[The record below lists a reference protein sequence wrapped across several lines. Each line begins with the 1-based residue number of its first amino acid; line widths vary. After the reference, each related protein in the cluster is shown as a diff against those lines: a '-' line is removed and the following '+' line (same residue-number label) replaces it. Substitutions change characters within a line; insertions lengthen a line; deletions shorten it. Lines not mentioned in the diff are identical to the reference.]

1 LAAALIQ
8 VIHAVTA
15 KWSCA
20 MFEIG
25 TALVV
30 FLLLLTGTAAGVVVK
45 PLLPE
50 EHTAHETV
58 QLIQL
63 VIGMLVTF
71 AALVLGLITASAKN
85 NFDTVSND
93 FRTYSADL
101 IQLNTTLT
109 EYGPDA
115 NEVRQLL
122 RAYTAG
128 AIVST
133 WPQEPH
139 PPGNY
144 YPADLPP
151 EANAEKLEDIRLGD
165 MLNIVGQKLYQV
177 HAPDAY
183 HQKLLQD
190 STAQFERIVQARW
203 KLIEEAHS
211 TISIPFFATLTF
223 WLIVIFVSFGLI
235 APRNAL
241 ALVTIT
247 LGALSI
253 ASAVYVIVDLDTP
266 FTGPIV
272 ISSQPMRDALMHL
285 NR

>member
-1 LAAALIQ
+1 
-8 VIHAVTA
+8 
-15 KWSCA
+15 
-20 MFEIG
+20 MYEIG
-25 TALVV
+25 SALVV
-30 FLLLLTGTAAGVVVK
+30 FVLLLIGTAAGVFVR

-50 EHTAHETV
+50 EHKAHETV

-71 AALVLGLITASAKN
+71 AALVLGLMTASAKN
-85 NFDTVSND
+85 SFDTVGND

-101 IQLNTTLT
+101 IQFNATLRQ
-109 EYGPDA
+109 YGADA
-115 NEVRQLL
+115 AGVRQLL
-122 RAYTAG
+122 RVYTAA
-128 AIVST
+128 AIAST
-133 WPQEPH
+133 WPEEARPA
-139 PPGNY
+139 GNY
-144 YPADLPP
+144 YPADVPV
-151 EANAEKLEDIRLGD
+151 ENNSDKLEDIRLGD
-165 MLNIVGQKLYQV
+165 MLNLAGQKLRQLS
-177 HAPDAY
+177 APDAY
-183 HQKLLQD
+183 HQTLLDQGN
-190 STAQFERIVQARW
+190 AQFEHIVQARW

-211 TISIPFFATLTF
+211 TISQPFFMTLTF
-223 WLIVIFVSFGLI
+223 WLFVIFLSFGLI

-272 ISSQPMRDALMHL
+272 ISSQPMRDALEHL

>member
-1 LAAALIQ
+1 
-8 VIHAVTA
+8 
-15 KWSCA
+15 
-20 MFEIG
+20 MYEIG
-25 TALVV
+25 SAMLVFV
-30 FLLLLTGTAAGVVVK
+30 LLLIGTGTGVLVR

-50 EHTAHETV
+50 EHKAHETV

-71 AALVLGLITASAKN
+71 AALVLGLMTASAKTS
-85 NFDTVSND
+85 FDTVGND

-101 IQLNTTLT
+101 IQLNATLRQ
-109 EYGPDA
+109 YGGDA
-115 NEVRQLL
+115 SEVRQLL
-122 RAYTAG
+122 RAYTAA
-128 AIVST
+128 AIAST
-133 WPQEPH
+133 WPSEPR
-139 PPGNY
+139 PAGDY
-144 YPADLPP
+144 YPKDIPA
-151 EANAEKLEDIRLGD
+151 ENNSEKLEDTRLGD
-165 MLNIVGQKLYQV
+165 MLNLAGARLRQLS
-177 HAPDAY
+177 ANDAY
-183 HQKLLQD
+183 HQRLLDQSID
-190 STAQFERIVQARW
+190 QFERVVQARW

-211 TISIPFFATLTF
+211 TISQPFFMTLTF
-223 WLIVIFVSFGLI
+223 WLFVIFLSFGLI

-272 ISSQPMRDALMHL
+272 ISSQPMRDALEHL

>member
-1 LAAALIQ
+1 
-8 VIHAVTA
+8 
-15 KWSCA
+15 
-20 MFEIG
+20 MYEIG
-25 TALVV
+25 SALLV
-30 FLLLLTGTAAGVVVK
+30 FVLLLIGTTVGVLVK
-45 PLLPE
+45 PMLPE
-50 EHTAHETV
+50 EHKAHETV

-71 AALVLGLITASAKN
+71 AALVLGLMTASAKTG
-85 NFDTVSND
+85 FDTVGND

-101 IQLNTTLT
+101 IQLNTTLRQYGADT
-109 EYGPDA
+109 E
-115 NEVRQLL
+115 EVRQLL
-122 RAYTAG
+122 RAYTAA

-133 WPQEPH
+133 WPSEPR
-139 PPGNY
+139 PAGDY
-144 YPADLPP
+144 YPRDIPAGNNLD
-151 EANAEKLEDIRLGD
+151 KLEDSRLGD
-165 MLNIVGQKLYQV
+165 ILNLAGRKLRQLS
-177 HAPDAY
+177 APDVF
-183 HQKLLQD
+183 HQRLLDQ
-190 STAQFERIVQARW
+190 SMAQFETIVQARW

-211 TISIPFFATLTF
+211 TISQPFFKTLTF
-223 WLIVIFVSFGLI
+223 WLVIIFVSFGLI

-272 ISSQPMRDALMHL
+272 VSSQPMRDALDHL